1 MSINKFT
8 IDNFDIQVWTTD
20 NDPPCVAV
28 NMTVARKAL
37 EGCDLTDEEKT
48 DVTELMA
55 SYCRLVDELR
65 LPGYGSTEFL
75 AIADLFA
82 RGIKE
87 NSSLKEPLNQM
98 AWRLV
103 KLYFCAL

>member
-1 MSINKFT
+1 MSINKLT
-8 IDNFDIQVWTTD
+8 IDDFEIQVWTTD

-28 NMTVARKAL
+28 NMTIACQLL

-55 SYCRLVDELR
+55 SYCRLVDERR
-65 LPGYGSTEFL
+65 LTGYGSTEFL

-82 RGIKE
+82 SGIKE
-87 NSSLKEPLNQM
+87 YRSLKEPLNQM
-98 AWRLV
+98 ARDGI
-103 KLYFCAL
+103 

>member
-1 MSINKFT
+1 MSINKLT
-8 IDNFDIQVWTTD
+8 IDDFEIQVWTTD

-28 NMTVARKAL
+28 NMTVACKAL

-55 SYCRLVDELR
+55 SYCRLVDERR
-65 LPGYGSTEFL
+65 LIGYGSTEFL

-82 RGIKE
+82 SGIKE
-87 NSSLKEPLNQM
+87 YSSLKEPLNQM
-98 AWRLV
+98 ARDGI
-103 KLYFCAL
+103 